1 MPLFFV
7 RHSNLQH
14 LLSLIFHDTGY
25 KRPKFSEPLRFEN
38 QSIFSLSVWYLHFL
52 LAAVVFMVSHIS
64 KPLEG
69 EWLTILKETESMLI
83 IENLIVKALS
93 HHIQQTS
100 KVLVWFLVL
109 TGYVMK
115 WLEMKVA
122 LFEYRRTCCLFQ
134 CEKNNWNHSFQFN
147 RKALGGKLHLKW
159 YYACLIGFYVITCIY
174 GMLCDSFTSMAATE
188 WLD

>member
-147 RKALGGKLHLKW
+147 RKALGGGIAFEMILCLFEWVLCHYLYLWHALWQLH
-159 YYACLIGFYVITCIY
+159 
-174 GMLCDSFTSMAATE
+174 
-188 WLD
+188 